1 MATLHPTQA
10 LREQLIR
17 DEGEVAHAYPD
28 SLGFWTIGVGR
39 LIDKR
44 KGGGLSRAEIALL
57 LDNDIQRVTV
67 QVSNALPWLRQIDD
81 VRRAVLLNMAFQM
94 GVAGL
99 LKFRR
104 TLELVRGERWKDAA
118 RAMLQSKWATQTP
131 LRAQRLARQMDSG
144 EWQ

>member
-1 MATLHPTQA
+1 MATLHPQQA
-10 LREQLIR
+10 LRDQLIR
-17 DEGEVAHAYPD
+17 DEGEVAHAYQD

-44 KGGGLSRAEIALL
+44 KGGGLSREEIAFL

-67 QVSNALPWLRQIDD
+67 DLSNAVPWLRQIDD
-81 VRRAVLLNMAFQM
+81 VRRAVLFNMAFQM
-94 GVAGL
+94 GTAGL
-99 LKFRR
+99 LKFKR

-131 LRAQRLARQMDSG
+131 ERARRLARQMDSG

>member
-1 MATLHPTQA
+1 MTTPPQA
-10 LREQLIR
+10 LRDQLIR
-17 DEGEVAHAYPD
+17 DEGEVAHAYQD

-44 KGGGLSRAEIALL
+44 KGGSLSRAEIAML

-67 QVSNALPWLRQIDD
+67 ELSNALPWLQQLDD
-81 VRRAVLLNMAFQM
+81 ARRAVLLNMAFQM
-94 GVAGL
+94 GPAGL

-104 TLELVRGERWKDAA
+104 TLDLVRAGRWADAA

-131 LRAQRLARQMDSG
+131 QRARRLARQMDTG